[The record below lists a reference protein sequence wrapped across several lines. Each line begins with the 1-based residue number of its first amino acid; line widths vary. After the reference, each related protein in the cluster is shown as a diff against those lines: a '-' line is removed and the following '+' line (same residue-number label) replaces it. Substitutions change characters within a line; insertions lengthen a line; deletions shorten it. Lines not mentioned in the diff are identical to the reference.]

1 MQITPAA
8 TASIG
13 TVARARRPMWAVTL
27 AAVGLRVAQIAI
39 TLLIASFLTFALL
52 RMAPGDPITI
62 ILGSQSTNHEAVA
75 VLRERYLLDEP
86 LMTQYLHWLGG
97 ALRGDLGESYLFRDS
112 VSSLIG
118 ARLPTTAF
126 LVVYGGV
133 LVILL
138 GFFLGL
144 WAARS
149 RRAVD
154 ATVSAG
160 LAVAM
165 ATPSYVMAIVLI
177 TVFSLYLNWFP
188 VLGSGDGFLDRLHHL
203 TLPAITLA
211 LASSA
216 AMARIT
222 RASIIEEADSDHVL
236 TARARGFSAREI
248 LWRHVVRNALLPVTT
263 IAGITIASLVAG
275 TVIVEKAFGLDG
287 IGSLLVLA
295 ITRGDYP
302 TVQGVSFLIIFAFL
316 AVNAVVDVLYTFL
329 DPRTRA
335 VTR

>member
-1 MQITPAA
+1 
-8 TASIG
+8 
-13 TVARARRPMWAVTL
+13 MWVVTL
-27 AAVGLRVAQIAI
+27 AIVGLRVAQIAV
-39 TLLIASFLTFALL
+39 TVFIASFITFALL
-52 RMAPGDPITI
+52 RLAPGDPITI

-75 VLRERYLLDEP
+75 ALRERYMLDQP
-86 LMTQYLHWLGG
+86 LMTQYFHWIIG
-97 ALRGDLGESYLFRDS
+97 ALHGDLGESYLFRNS
-112 VSSLIG
+112 VSSLIED
-118 ARLPTTAF
+118 RLPTTAL
-126 LVVYGGV
+126 LVVYGGILV
-133 LVILL
+133 LAFGFLL
-138 GFFLGL
+138 GLL
-144 WAARS
+144 AARS

-154 ATVSAG
+154 ASISAG
-160 LAVAM
+160 LAIAM

-188 VLGSGDGFLDRLHHL
+188 VLGSGDGFLDRLYHL

-222 RASIIEEADSDHVL
+222 RASLIDEGESEHVL
-236 TARARGFSAREI
+236 TAEARGFAPREI
-248 LWRHVVRNALLPVTT
+248 LSRHIVRNALLPVTT

-302 TVQGVSFLIIFAFL
+302 VVQGVSFLIILAFL
-316 AVNAVVDVLYTFL
+316 TVNAVVDVLYTLL